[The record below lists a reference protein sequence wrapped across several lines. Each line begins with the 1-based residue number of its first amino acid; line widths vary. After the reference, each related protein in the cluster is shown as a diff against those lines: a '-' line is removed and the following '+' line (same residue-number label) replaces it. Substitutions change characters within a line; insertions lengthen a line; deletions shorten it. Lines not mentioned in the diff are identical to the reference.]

1 MPDRWTEEREREWR
15 ERNARYGRPR
25 DDGYDGYTGD
35 AEERSFGARGSFD
48 PDRDYQGYG
57 AGRFAARRSGPER
70 DRVFGERETG
80 ESYTGD
86 DPYTIGGP
94 RQGSGY
100 GRPQDYARD
109 AQDYVRENQDFGRG
123 GRFYGDD
130 GREKIYR
137 ETYGQGGRYYGPT
150 PRGYDAQ
157 HRLPEG
163 SHRGFGFGFDL
174 RGDDYTASDYGRR
187 TYGPQQRHGRDGD
200 YRARDDRG
208 EGARGW
214 FEKAREEVSSWFNG
228 GEAEPSRGGERHAG
242 HRGRGPKGYQRSD
255 ERITEEAHE
264 RLTDDPWVDA
274 SGIQVSVSA
283 GEVTL
288 SGTVVEREAKH
299 RAERIVEDISGV
311 NHVQNNLRVDR
322 GNFLTRPTAGF
333 GDSAS
338 QAQMQGTATAS
349 ETGTGLASSTDANG
363 QGLRGKGAA
372 GAS

>member
-1 MPDRWTEEREREWR
+1 MPDRWNDEREREWR

-25 DDGYDGYTGD
+25 DSGHDDYAGD
-35 AEERSFGARGSFD
+35 AEARSFGARAGFD

-94 RQGSGY
+94 RYGGAQGY
-100 GRPQDYARD
+100 GRQPDTQDYP
-109 AQDYVRENQDFGRG
+109 REDQDFGRG

-137 ETYGQGGRYYGPT
+137 EVYGQGGRYYGPT
-150 PRGYDAQ
+150 PRGYDA
-157 HRLPEG
+157 RERMPEG

-174 RGDDYTASDYGRR
+174 SGDDYTTPNYARR
-187 TYGPQQRHGRDGD
+187 PYGPQAPYGRDRGD
-200 YRARDDRG
+200 RAREGRG
-208 EGARGW
+208 EPGPRGW
-214 FEKAREEVSSWFNG
+214 FEKAREEVSSWFGG
-228 GEAEPSRGGERHAG
+228 GEPDASRGERQTG
-242 HRGRGPKGYQRSD
+242 YRGRGPKGYQRSD

-274 SGIQVSVSA
+274 SGIQVSVSG

-311 NHVQNNLRVDR
+311 NHVQNNLRIDR
-322 GNFLTRPTAGF
+322 GSFFTRPTAGF

-338 QAQMQGTATAS
+338 QAQMQGSPTATDYTS
-349 ETGTGLASSTDANG
+349 PTSPTDASG

-372 GAS
+372 GNS